1 MDSVQIAAQKFE
13 LINRIVSL
21 PETQFEKL
29 YSMLNEVLTNQD
41 FFIEELNKRRE
52 YDNQQREEK
61 INSIIS
67 ILSEENTEE

>member
-1 MDSVQIAAQKFE
+1 MDSIQIAAQKFE

-41 FFIEELNKRRE
+41 FFVEELNTRRE
-52 YDNQQREEK
+52 YDNEQREEK

>member
-1 MDSVQIAAQKFE
+1 MDSIQIAAQKFE

-41 FFIEELNKRRE
+41 FFVEELNKRRE
-52 YDNQQREEK
+52 YDNEQREEK